1 MEPETASG
9 PRAACVSLHFQS
21 LSFQSLDGIN
31 VLCQLLLLHRARA
44 ALTTHRSKGA
54 CVGLHSQSLF
64 SPALNITIASWQL
77 LQPNLDNGLTR
88 RPLSL
93 RLPSISYPSLDNIS
107 IFVAF
112 QPKVMGLTLVHI
124 SPQTSVNL

>member
-54 CVGLHSQSLF
+54 RVGLHSQSLF

-88 RPLSL
+88 RHETAAWESATSQPTSPKHLL
-93 RLPSISYPSLDNIS
+93 SISR
-107 IFVAF
+107 
-112 QPKVMGLTLVHI
+112 
-124 SPQTSVNL
+124 